1 MENIW
6 KNAESEKPE
15 VKPNDGYSKS
25 KEVLGYYSKSKEYDI
40 VIYETGF
47 EDGEKWESWWC
58 PTFDDII
65 EITHWCDVLPERPN

>member
-15 VKPNDGYSKS
+15 VKPCDGYSVS
-25 KEVLGYYSKSKEYDI
+25 KEVLGYHVESDELDV

-47 EDGEKWESWWC
+47 TEDEKWENWYS
-58 PTFDDII
+58 PSYGEYI
-65 EITHWCDVLPERPN
+65 EITHWCDVIPERP